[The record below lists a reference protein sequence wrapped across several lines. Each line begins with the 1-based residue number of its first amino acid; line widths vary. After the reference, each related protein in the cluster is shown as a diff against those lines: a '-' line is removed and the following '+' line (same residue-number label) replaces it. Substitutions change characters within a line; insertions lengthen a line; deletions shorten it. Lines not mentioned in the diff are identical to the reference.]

1 MDYQALKDELVNDTL
16 VLGYSDGIPWN
27 DQAKAEADLAL
38 LQTVRVVD
46 VETLSGSELF
56 ESIDD
61 DEWQVRTPDQKSDI
75 QFVVSLGDN
84 IQIAP
89 GTKARTMLARALS
102 GATNSLAALGVLG
115 SKSVTRAEELGFG
128 NVTVGDIQN
137 ARDLP

>member
-1 MDYQALKDELVNDTL
+1 MDLQALKTELDTDPL
-16 VLGYSDGIPWN
+16 VLGYSDGLPWN

-38 LQTVRVVD
+38 LQTVRAVD
-46 VETLSGSELF
+46 VETLSGSQLF

-61 DEWQVRTPDQKSDI
+61 TEWQARTAEQKADI

-84 IQIAP
+84 IQISS
-89 GTKARTMLARALS
+89 GTKARTMMTRALS

-115 SKSVTRAEELGFG
+115 SKNVTRAEELGFAGVNVG
-128 NVTVGDIQN
+128 NIQN